1 MPGRRYENSV
11 GRGVS
16 VRRRQVPRADEYRT
30 LTPAE
35 ALRDRYAAELPAGYD
50 LILEFTAERICITA
64 KGPGLLERECVAVA
78 PDAAEQTS
86 LFRRMAATAKFHDRV
101 RRAAKRSRSHA

>member
-1 MPGRRYENSV
+1 V

-16 VRRRQVPRADEYRT
+16 VRRRQVPLADEYRI

-50 LILEFTAERICITA
+50 LILEFTTSMFCVTA
-64 KGPGLLERECVAVA
+64 KGPGLQERECVDLA
-78 PDAAEQTS
+78 PEDAERTS
-86 LFRRMAATAKFHDRV
+86 VFRRLAATAKFHDRV
-101 RRAAKRSRSHA
+101 RRAGKSNKSGDRR